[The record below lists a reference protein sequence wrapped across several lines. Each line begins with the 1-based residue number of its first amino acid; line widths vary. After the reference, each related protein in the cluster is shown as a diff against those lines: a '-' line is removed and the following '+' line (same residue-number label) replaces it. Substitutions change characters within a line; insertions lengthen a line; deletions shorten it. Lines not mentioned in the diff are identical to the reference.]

1 MSILGVTLG
10 EKHKYLN
17 KLSIQ
22 KHHQEIKCI
31 DYSQSDEENLLKIE
45 MACHN
50 RNVDFILNVLKC
62 EDMLYIS
69 RAIKHSLWLIQDPQY
84 EQIISPHYL
93 HNELL
98 PYMLTEARNKLLLRI
113 RLNLKDPSRN
123 EKFFIYLVGIDLITA
138 MKWLPNCSVAFITS
152 RLEQDIYRIPENIF
166 LRLLWHTMEPLR
178 VYVKC
183 VYWKKPMLKK
193 AMFTLSK
200 YGEEYFKILDTVET
214 GQLPVLNAK
223 YTKLVMKRYPQCLLN
238 NFDRYGDFIDSKSFA
253 KYIKKDD
260 LHSFLLKYEGNKKIN
275 ELFSP
280 EKRDTLLKLNNQ
292 GNFLRKLSQCEP
304 NNKQQLKRLLEEF
317 HEGLDDQKT
326 PKKYILQFIHG
337 VIKKFKT
344 FTFIEDTWTLLNNI
358 YVQIGVYNENKKH
371 LEACKKSI
379 IIYHVLND
387 KEVPDKILSQLS
399 TSERFASEQKKFNK
413 LEKKK
418 VFTFLYRL
426 AENHIEKCEGEDVL
440 LGLERILLLLHNW
453 GENWQNYPEIVK
465 KIKNLVESMK
475 DTSKTCL
482 KNLYTRNR
490 IWRKILFNES
500 FLIKCDQGTCLNVLK
515 HNPTLLEL
523 NKKAIIS
530 LCLEDKPMKRF
541 CTKLRMFWSDT
552 IAKDLKIELISKL
565 YSQPSK
571 EIFALLNKDEMLDC
585 ILCSM
590 TKHDIIQLN
599 KTKIIT
605 LPHFIVKNMY
615 RARPKPSIEL
625 VLSYGKDMYHL
636 ESLSS
641 IKSVLHSLPAKQTIE
656 CIELQEWP
664 EYVQKL
670 CVEQAFAKFD
680 REDGK
685 TIISS
690 MWSNT
695 KHSSVRADI
704 FKKSYNSLKI
714 FNKNDMNSN
723 KSYNS
728 CIEEEWR
735 YLKCL
740 IESLTDQESII
751 VYNLLSKIEKVPL
764 VVRTEYCIIS
774 YKFLKKLP
782 LRCNCQRF
790 MNNIVSKINYNHV
803 LPTLELDFVAEMVQD
818 TIISRLWTE
827 KLDWTFMSMLLDCV
841 SIQSTDKK
849 KLEACK
855 KILVPVLENIFTIW
869 NRNTQ
874 GLSMVRYNMNS
885 FISHMSYKDM
895 LQRNNSIVLNF
906 LIDTLDNKLPTKEN
920 YVMITNFKLAA
931 EYLKVLS
938 KCEKSSL
945 NSLYEI
951 TTKDLSKICIETFC
965 EDVKSHSA
973 TIWRLFFHAWQ
984 MMINSFGIKKKIQY
998 KVNNIILDLS
1008 NDLSTDLNILL
1019 HIFVL
1024 EDIYYT
1030 SYGNEDKLGRQAL
1043 RNRIAAHPSKEVK
1056 SQCSKLVIIDRCS
1069 IPYSSFSRITY

>member
-1 MSILGVTLG
+1 MSISGVTLG
-10 EKHKYLN
+10 EKHKYFN

-22 KHHQEIKCI
+22 KHHQEIKNI
-31 DYSQSDEENLLKIE
+31 DYTQSDVENLLKIK
-45 MACHN
+45 CHN

-62 EDMLYIS
+62 EDMLYVS
-69 RAIKHSLWLIQDPQY
+69 RAIKHSLWLIEDPQY

-98 PYMLTEARNKLLLRI
+98 PYMLTEARNKLLLQI
-113 RLNLKDPSRN
+113 RLHLKDPSRN
-123 EKFFIYLVGIDLITA
+123 EKFFIYLIGIDLTTA

-166 LRLLWHTMEPLR
+166 LRLLWLTMEPLR

-183 VYWKKPMLKK
+183 VYWKKPMLEK
-193 AMFTLSK
+193 AMFTLCK
-200 YGEEYFKILDTVET
+200 YGEEYFKILDSVQT

-223 YTKLVMKRYPQCLLN
+223 YTKLVMKRYPQCILN
-238 NFDRYGDFIDSKSFA
+238 NFDRYGDFIDSKTFA

-260 LHSFLLKYEGNKKIN
+260 LQHFLLKYEGNKKIN
-275 ELFSP
+275 QLFSQ
-280 EKRDTLLKLNNQ
+280 EKRETLLKLNKQ
-292 GNFLRKLSQCEP
+292 GNFLRKLSQCKP
-304 NNKQQLKRLLEEF
+304 NNKQQLKRLLKEF

-337 VIKKFKT
+337 IINKFKT
-344 FTFIEDTWTLLNNI
+344 FKFTEETWKLLNHI
-358 YVQIGVYNENKKH
+358 YIQIGVYNENKKH

-379 IIYHVLND
+379 ILYHVLNE
-387 KEVPDKILSQLS
+387 KEVPDKILSQFS
-399 TSERFASEQKKFNK
+399 TSERFRSEQKKFNK

-418 VFTFLYRL
+418 VFTFLYSL
-426 AENHIEKCEGEDVL
+426 AEKHIEKCKEEEVL
-440 LGLERILLLLHNW
+440 LGLESILILLQDW
-453 GENWQNYPEIVK
+453 GENLQNYPMIVN
-465 KIKNLVESMK
+465 KIKILVESMK
-475 DTSKTCL
+475 DTSKKEAL
-482 KNLYTRNR
+482 KTLYSRNR

-500 FLIKCDQGTCLNVLK
+500 VLIKFDEDTCLNFLK

-523 NKKAIIS
+523 NKKAVIS

-541 CTKLRMFWSDT
+541 STKLRMFWSDT
-552 IAKDLKIELISKL
+552 IAKDFKIELMKKL
-565 YSQPSK
+565 DSQPSK
-571 EIFALLNKDEMLDC
+571 EIFILLPQNEMLDC
-585 ILCSM
+585 IVCSM
-590 TKHDIIQLN
+590 AKHDIIQLN

-605 LPHFIVKNMY
+605 LPHFIAKNMY
-615 RARPKPSIEL
+615 RARPKPSIQL
-625 VLSYGKDMYHL
+625 VLSYGKGIYL
-636 ESLSS
+636 EETMSS

-664 EYVQKL
+664 EFVQKL
-670 CVEQAFAKFD
+670 CVEQAFTKFD
-680 REDGK
+680 REDRK
-685 TIISS
+685 KIISS

-695 KHSSVRADI
+695 KYSSVRADI
-704 FKKSYNSLKI
+704 FKKSHNSLKL

-723 KSYNS
+723 NSYNS

-735 YLKCL
+735 HLKCL

-764 VVRTEYCIIS
+764 VVRTEYCITS

-790 MNNIVSKINYNHV
+790 MNNIVSKINYNEV

-818 TIISRLWTE
+818 SIILRLWSE
-827 KLDWTFMSMLLDCV
+827 KLDWTFMNMLFDCI
-841 SIQSTDKK
+841 SIQSTDEKK
-849 KLEACK
+849 IEACK
-855 KILVPVLENIFTIW
+855 KILLPVLDNIFTMW
-869 NRNTQ
+869 NRKTQ
-874 GLSMVRYNMNS
+874 GLSIVRYNMNS
-885 FISHMSYKDM
+885 FISHMSYKDI
-895 LQRNNSIVLNF
+895 LQRNNSILLN
-906 LIDTLDNKLPTKEN
+906 LVIDSLNNKLPIKEN

-938 KCEKSSL
+938 KCDISSP
-945 NSLYEI
+945 NRLYET
-951 TTKDLSKICIETFC
+951 TTKELSKICIKIFC
-965 EDVKSHSA
+965 EDVKSYS
-973 TIWRLFFHAWQ
+973 TSIWRLFFHAWQ

-998 KVNNIILDLS
+998 KVNNNILDLS
-1008 NDLSTDLNILL
+1008 KDLSSDLNILL

-1030 SYGNEDKLGRQAL
+1030 NYGNEDKLGRQAL
-1043 RNRIAAHPSKEVK
+1043 RCRIAAHPSREVK

-1069 IPYSSFSRITY
+1069 IPYSSFFYSIY